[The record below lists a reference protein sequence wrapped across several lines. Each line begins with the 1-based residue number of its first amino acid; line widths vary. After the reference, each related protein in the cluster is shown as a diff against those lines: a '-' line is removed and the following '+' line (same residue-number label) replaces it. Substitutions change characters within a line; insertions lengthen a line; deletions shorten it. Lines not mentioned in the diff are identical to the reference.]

1 MNEFKVYYED
11 TDASGRVYHANY
23 LKYLERGR
31 SNLIYQ
37 SKYNHQELL
46 KKFNIIFVVKNLSIN
61 YLSPAF
67 FEDILEVQTSLNQL
81 SRVKLNFNQKIFR
94 NTELLVDAEV
104 IVIPVNVG
112 GKIIRLNEEL
122 FSFFIKFFFQFLQ
135 LGKIQLYL
143 FL

>member
-1 MNEFKVYYED
+1 MDKFRVYYED

-67 FEDILEVQTSLNQL
+67 FEDILEVQTSINQL
-81 SRVKLNFNQKIFR
+81 SRVKLNFNQKILR
-94 NTELLVDAEV
+94 HTELLVDAEV
-104 IVIPVNVG
+104 MVIPVNIE

-122 FSFFIKFFFQFLQ
+122 FSFLKTIS
-135 LGKIQLYL
+135 
-143 FL
+143 

>member
-1 MNEFKVYYED
+1 MDKFRVYYED

-37 SKYNHQELL
+37 SNYNHQELL

-67 FEDILEVQTSLNQL
+67 FEDIIEVQTSLNQL

-104 IVIPVNVG
+104 IVIPVNIE

-122 FSFFIKFFFQFLQ
+122 FSFLKTIS
-135 LGKIQLYL
+135 
-143 FL
+143 

>member
-1 MNEFKVYYED
+1 MDKFRVYYED

-46 KKFNIIFVVKNLSIN
+46 KKFNIIFVVKNLNIN
-61 YLSPAF
+61 YLRPAF
-67 FEDILEVQTSLNQL
+67 FEDILEVQTSINQL

-94 NTELLVDAEV
+94 NTELLVEAEV
-104 IVIPVNVG
+104 IVIPVNIK
-112 GKIIRLNEEL
+112 GKIIRLNDEL
-122 FSFFIKFFFQFLQ
+122 FSFLKTIS
-135 LGKIQLYL
+135 
-143 FL
+143 

>member
-1 MNEFKVYYED
+1 MNKFRVYYED

-37 SKYNHQELL
+37 SNYNHQELL
-46 KKFNIIFVVKNLSIN
+46 KKFNILFVVKNLSIN

-81 SRVKLNFNQKIFR
+81 SRVKLNFNQKILR
-94 NTELLVDAEV
+94 HTELLVDAEV
-104 IVIPVNVG
+104 IVIPVNLE

-122 FSFFIKFFFQFLQ
+122 FSFLKTIS
-135 LGKIQLYL
+135 
-143 FL
+143 

>member
-1 MNEFKVYYED
+1 MDKFRVYYED

-31 SNLIYQ
+31 SNLIYL

-46 KKFNIIFVVKNLSIN
+46 KKFNIIFVVKNLNIN
-61 YLSPAF
+61 YLRPAF

-104 IVIPVNVG
+104 IVIPVNIE

-122 FSFFIKFFFQFLQ
+122 FSFLKTIS
-135 LGKIQLYL
+135 
-143 FL
+143 

>member
-1 MNEFKVYYED
+1 MDKFRVYYED

-46 KKFNIIFVVKNLSIN
+46 KKFNIIFVVKTLNIN
-61 YLSPAF
+61 YLRPAF
-67 FEDILEVQTSLNQL
+67 FEDILEVQTSINQL

-104 IVIPVNVG
+104 MVIPVNIE

-122 FSFFIKFFFQFLQ
+122 FSFLKTIR
-135 LGKIQLYL
+135 
-143 FL
+143 